1 MTLKKYLSTM
11 LLLVFIA
18 WFLWALVI
26 NAIDPFET
34 NWIGVSLFYGTL
46 FLALLGSA
54 SILGFLVRFVALRQ
68 KLAFRVVSDAFRQSF
83 FFSFFLLAILFLLAN
98 GFFSWLNLV
107 FLISGLSVLEFFLIS
122 VRK

>member
-11 LLLVFIA
+11 LVVVFIA
-18 WFLWALVI
+18 WASWVLVI
-26 NAIDPFET
+26 NVIDPYLT
-34 NWIGVSLFYGTL
+34 NWIGMTLFYASL

-54 SILGFLVRFVALRQ
+54 SLLGFIVRFVALRQ
-68 KLAFRVVSDAFRQSF
+68 KLAFRVVNDAFRQSF
-83 FFSFFLLAILFLLAN
+83 FFSFFLLAILFLLSREL
-98 GFFSWLNLV
+98 FSWWNLI